1 MKFSKCSYNKRV
13 CHEKMKNKFLI
24 IGKIN
29 ENKTNT
35 KKLRYKINKNAI
47 IYNN

>member
-1 MKFSKCSYNKRV
+1 MKKW
-13 CHEKMKNKFLI
+13 KNKFLI

-35 KKLRYKINKNAI
+35 KKLRYKINKNVM